1 MRKVILFVLEILTLL
16 SFVSCAGGASGGN
29 GAETS
34 NLRLSVGTGT
44 GRSANGRLSLFTD
57 GSLSVD
63 IKDSSGNLITSGSTD
78 IVNGSGT
85 VMIGGV
91 TVGSEIIA
99 EATVVTNGNTF
110 FGTSSPTEVQEGT
123 TNISVTVMATGTS
136 LTVKN
141 DVDYNSKLFEKLIDG
156 QIYTLNVGNVGTY
169 ELNQIF
175 SNISSKSSCR
185 FNVVLGSDY
194 NGETTFTTAYTCT
207 NVISIDM
214 TDAPITVIGTYAF
227 EGWTGLTEV
236 KVSSYTGVINNAAFK
251 NCTSLTTL
259 YTKNVYSIG
268 ECVFE
273 NVVTDPATGYPWGH
287 PFSVISQKPAIG
299 DIGWGSNLFGVI
311 GDLLNF
317 NGNCYAYDVGS
328 GIFTTM

>member
-63 IKDSSGNLITSGSTD
+63 IKDTSGNLITSGSTD

-141 DVDYNSKLFEKLIDG
+141 DVEYNSKLFEKLIDG
-156 QIYTLNVGNVGTY
+156 QYTLNVGNVGTY

-175 SNISSKSSCR
+175 LNISSKSSCR

-194 NGETTFTTAYTCT
+194 NGETTFTPAYTCT

-214 TDAPITVIGTYAF
+214 TDAPITMIGTGAF
-227 EGWTGLTEV
+227 AGWTGLTEV
-236 KVSSYTGVINNAAFK
+236 KVSSYTGFINEDAFK
-251 NCTSLTTL
+251 DCTSLTTL

-268 ECVFE
+268 ERVFE
-273 NVVTDPATGYPWGH
+273 NVVTDSATGSTWGH
-287 PFSVISQKPAIG
+287 ALYVISQQPAISG
-299 DIGWGSNLFGVI
+299 ISWGSNLFGGI
-311 GDLLNF
+311 NDFLYF
-317 NGNCYAYDVGS
+317 NGIWYAYNVGS
-328 GIFTTM
+328 GNFTAMQ